1 VLPDDAFAH
10 DGQITKQSM
19 RAVTLAALAPR
30 TGELLWDVGAGSG
43 SIAIEWCR
51 SGSRCNAVAFERD
64 EQRRKRI
71 AKNALAHGAIVDVRG
86 EAPAAFDE
94 AVLSSGG
101 VDGVPR
107 PSAIFIGGGLTQPGL
122 LESCYDRLPT
132 GGRLVANA
140 VTAES
145 EAVLV
150 QWYSRVDGELRRFQ
164 HYRGEPVGGFTGWRP
179 AMPVTQWSVTKR

>member
-1 VLPDDAFAH
+1 
-10 DGQITKQSM
+10 
-19 RAVTLAALAPR
+19 
-30 TGELLWDVGAGSG
+30 
-43 SIAIEWCR
+43 
-51 SGSRCNAVAFERD
+51 
-64 EQRRKRI
+64 
-71 AKNALAHGAIVDVRG
+71 VRG